1 MKLPK
6 EIYPK
11 RQHGDVKRIS
21 ELYDKPT
28 STISDVF
35 QIGEGNPKVI
45 KVIIEYYS
53 DKINK
58 ID

>member
-6 EIYPK
+6 GIYLK
-11 RQHGDVKRIS
+11 KQHGDVKRIS

-35 QIGEGNPKVI
+35 QIGEGNPKV
-45 KVIIEYYS
+45 VRSIIEYYS
-53 DKINK
+53 DKPNK